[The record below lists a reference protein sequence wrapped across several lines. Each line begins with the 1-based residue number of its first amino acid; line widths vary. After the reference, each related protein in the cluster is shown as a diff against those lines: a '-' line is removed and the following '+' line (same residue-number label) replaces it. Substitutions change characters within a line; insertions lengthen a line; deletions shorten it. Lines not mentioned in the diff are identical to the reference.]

1 MVVSAESFAHN
12 LYSTVSAVGAVQS
25 ASWGK
30 ATFKTRVCSL
40 FVVFSSLSLPVSSV
54 LFPKLASYSAH

>member
-1 MVVSAESFAHN
+1 MVVSAEFFAHN

-40 FVVFSSLSLPVSSV
+40 FVVFSSLSLPVSTV

>member
-1 MVVSAESFAHN
+1 MVISAEFFAHN
-12 LYSTVSAVGAVQS
+12 LYSAVTAVGAVQS
-25 ASWGK
+25 ASRGK

-40 FVVFSSLSLPVSSV
+40 FVVFSSPSLPVSSV